1 MIISTKAIVISKLK
15 YKDNDLIVKCYLEAK
30 GIMSF
35 VVKNAFSSKKGKL
48 KPAYFQPLSML
59 QVEFD
64 YKNSR
69 DLHYFK
75 NIRLLHSFQSLHT
88 AILKST
94 VVIFLAEILSAVLKE
109 EEANPS
115 LFSYIETTFLWF
127 DTIDHSSIFHHKF
140 LMGLTKYLGFFP
152 ELNKMNL
159 PYFNLEEGKFQ
170 AMANSPYCI
179 HGQKLILFN
188 AVLGT
193 KFDELKNHPMH
204 ATEKQDLLN
213 MILLYFK
220 LHLQGFMPPKSLSI
234 LNQVFN

>member
-1 MIISTKAIVISKLK
+1 MIISTKAIVLSKLK

-30 GIMSF
+30 GIVSF

-140 LMGLTKYLGFFP
+140 LMGLTKYLGFFT
-152 ELNKMNL
+152 ELNKI
-159 PYFNLEEGKFQ
+159 K
-170 AMANSPYCI
+170 
-179 HGQKLILFN
+179 
-188 AVLGT
+188 
-193 KFDELKNHPMH
+193 
-204 ATEKQDLLN
+204 
-213 MILLYFK
+213 
-220 LHLQGFMPPKSLSI
+220 
-234 LNQVFN
+234 